1 MTTTVHQPEPFLVIY
16 HNWKHDP
23 NQAQEIIMG
32 KRENSEH
39 LIGSSFCLGRML
51 LHVSNI
57 WKELTSKPSSSVT
70 EPENCI
76 SWVFTLRSG
85 HNKENVINVISA
97 TRVESHPEISF
108 PPALTHDG
116 AAGRPAAPV
125 ITWRLLSW
133 VIHFLQSRYRKPNL
147 KVRRLNIRM
156 DSKKEQR
163 NICMPEG

>member
-39 LIGSSFCLGRML
+39 LIDSSFCLGRML

-116 AAGRPAAPV
+116 AARPAGSSRHYMTTVVVGDP
-125 ITWRLLSW
+125 LSA
-133 VIHFLQSRYRKPNL
+133 ISLQKTQF
-147 KVRRLNIRM
+147 KGQEVEHK
-156 DSKKEQR
+156 D
-163 NICMPEG
+163 GF